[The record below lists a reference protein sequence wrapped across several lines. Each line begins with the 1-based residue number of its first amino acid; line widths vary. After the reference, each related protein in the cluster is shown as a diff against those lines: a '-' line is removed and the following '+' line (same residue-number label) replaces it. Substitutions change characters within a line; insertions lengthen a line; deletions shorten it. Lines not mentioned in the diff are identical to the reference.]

1 MADLWQL
8 GLSEIIGLVRRRQV
22 SPVEL
27 LETLLRRIDQLEPDV
42 QAWVTLDREGA
53 LQAARGLEV
62 RISAGEDLGVM
73 AGAPIGLK
81 DIFYTRGLRTTA
93 CSPLLADFVPDYDA
107 TAVARLRNQGA
118 VILGKLQTS
127 EFASADP
134 TPVRNPWNRA
144 HTAGGSSSGSAA
156 AVAAG
161 MVPVA
166 LGSQTGGST
175 IRPAAYNGVVG
186 LKPTYGLVSCHGVV
200 PNAWSFDTVGIFA
213 RSVRDVAI
221 MLEAVAGFDPLDPS
235 SLKAAR
241 FRSASGVESLDRAP
255 RIGVLR
261 DYFLEHSSPEVVAQT
276 EAMARF
282 LADAGADVDEV
293 RLPPGFRLLRDE
305 HRVIST
311 AELATYHRQQFDKHA
326 ERFGREIGARIRDG
340 LSLPATRLCQAI
352 RDRPARISEM
362 RRVTERVDALLTP
375 ATPEPAP
382 RNLDT
387 TGDPSFQVP
396 WSYCGFPAITMPT
409 SLSASG
415 LPLGIQLVGGPLK
428 DSHLLR
434 VAVWCEAR
442 LKFDL
447 RPSCWLGDEAIA
459 Q

>member
-1 MADLWQL
+1 MTELWRL
-8 GLSEIIGLVRRRQV
+8 GLAEIVDLVRAGQL
-22 SPVEL
+22 SPIELVEAL
-27 LETLLRRIDQLEPDV
+27 VRRIDQVESDV

-53 LQAARGLEV
+53 LQAAQEV
-62 RISAGEDLGVM
+62 QADLGSGKKPGLL

-93 CSPLLADFVPDYDA
+93 CSPFLTDFVPDFDA
-107 TAVARLRNQGA
+107 TAVARARLQGGI
-118 VILGKLQTS
+118 ILGKLQTS

-134 TPVRNPWNRA
+134 SPVRNPWNRA

-186 LKPTYGLVSCHGVV
+186 LKPTYGLVSCHGVL

-221 MLEAVAGFDPLDPS
+221 MLEAVAGFDPLDPAS
-235 SLKAAR
+235 VELAP
-241 FRSASGVESLDRAP
+241 FRSAAVMEAPDRAP

-261 DYFLEHSSPEVVAQT
+261 DYFLEHSSPEVAAHT
-276 EAMARF
+276 EAAAHL
-282 LADAGADVDEV
+282 LADAGAEV
-293 RLPPGFRLLRDE
+293 LEIRLPPDFQRLHEE
-305 HRVIST
+305 HRVIAT
-311 AELATYHRQQFDKHA
+311 AELATYHRARFEEDPQQ
-326 ERFGREIGARIRDG
+326 FGREIGARIRNG

-352 RDRPARISEM
+352 RERPARIAAM
-362 RRVTERVDALLTP
+362 RGVTERVDALLTP

-382 RNLDT
+382 RDLDT

-396 WSYCGFPAITMPT
+396 WSYCGFPSITLPT

-415 LPLGIQLVGGPLK
+415 LPLGIQLGGGPRE
-428 DSHLLR
+428 DPRLLR
-434 VAVWCEAR
+434 VASWCEAR
-442 LKFDL
+442 LNFKL
-447 RPSCWLGDEAIA
+447 SPPCWLVSEAVPG
-459 Q
+459 